1 LKTIIYTFRM
11 WRVLRLAFASVLA
24 IALPLQ
30 GVTAAT
36 MMVCGMAQHRPH
48 STDVSEHAHHVE
60 SGGTEGHS
68 HHAASEAPD
77 HASHGHASGETSDGK
92 SLSSKDAQKCSA
104 CASCCVG
111 VAVPV
116 EPLSFAPVR
125 LPDQFAALV
134 PSSVAAFVTEGPE
147 RPPRLLLA

>member
-1 LKTIIYTFRM
+1 MACL
-11 WRVLRLAFASVLA
+11 LAF
-24 IALPLQ
+24 ALPLQ

-36 MMVCGMAQHRPH
+36 MMVCGMAHRG
-48 STDVSEHAHHVE
+48 SGAEHAHQHDI
-60 SGGTEGHS
+60 GAPTLEGHS
-68 HHAASEAPD
+68 HFAASDAHD
-77 HASHGHASGETSDGK
+77 HASHHSSGHTPDEK
-92 SLSSKDAQKCSA
+92 SPSSKDAQKCSV

-111 VAVPV
+111 VAVPA

-125 LPDQFAALV
+125 LPDQFAPLV